1 MNIWLIIQ
9 DLLKAL
15 RKEKVKKALVLYG
28 TMIVGVIAGI
38 ALSMV
43 NTRMLGKELYGD
55 FKFIQNLFTFAQLF
69 LTIGVFY
76 SGGRLIAMQKD
87 QEKRREF
94 YGTIIIFAAV
104 VSLVLIALG
113 AVFAMFENQFFG
125 NNLKWII
132 MACLPLAFVFP
143 FQLCLEQLLQGDH
156 RIYTLSFHRLTP
168 KILNFIILLI
178 LYSYFKYRLVLN
190 LEVFLLSMAIP
201 IILILLWLKPKFTNF
216 KTNTRLLWKENKN
229 YGYPV
234 YIGSIAGVASAQI
247 AGFSLSYFV
256 DNVNVGFFALAI
268 TATMPLAML
277 PVAFGTTLF
286 KDFVILPKIPV
297 RVTLYTLAM
306 GLITLI
312 AFLTLIEPLINWLYP
327 PEFSPVVNLCYFTAV
342 GSTLHG
348 FGDFFNRFISAKGKG
363 KIIRNSNLIVGIV
376 NIAGYIGLV
385 YVWGIKGAVI
395 TKLIAGMVYLAN
407 MLYYYTIITKRSY
420 ANEQG

>member
-1 MNIWLIIQ
+1 MIY
-9 DLLKAL
+9 DVLKAL
-15 RKEKVKKALVLYG
+15 RKEKVKKALVLYV
-28 TMIVGVIAGI
+28 TMIVGVLAGI

-76 SGGRLIAMQKD
+76 SGGRLIALQKD
-87 QEKRREF
+87 PEKRREL
-94 YGTIIIFAAV
+94 YGAIFIFAAV
-104 VSLVLIALG
+104 ISLVLIAFG
-113 AVFAMFENQFFG
+113 AIFSLFENQLFG
-125 NNLKWII
+125 NNLKWVI

-156 RIYTLSFHRLTP
+156 RIYTLSFHRLAP

-178 LYSYFKYRLVLN
+178 LYFYFKYQLILN

-201 IILILLWLKPKFTNF
+201 IVLIILWLKPKFTNF

-234 YIGSIAGVASAQI
+234 YIGAISGVASAQI

-277 PVAFGTTLF
+277 PVAFGITLF
-286 KDFVILPKIPV
+286 KDFVTLPRIPA
-297 RVTLYTLAM
+297 RVTFYTFVM
-306 GLITLI
+306 GIITLM
-312 AFLTLIEPLINWLYP
+312 AFVALIEPLIKWLYP
-327 PEFSPVVNLCYFTAV
+327 PEFSPVVNLCYFIAV

-363 KIIRNSNLIVGIV
+363 KLVRNSNLILGIINV
-376 NIAGYIGLV
+376 AGYIGFV
-385 YVWGIKGAVI
+385 YLWGIKGAVI
-395 TKLIAGMVYLAN
+395 TKLIAGMAYLAN
-407 MLYYYTIITKRSY
+407 MLYYYIIITRKST